1 MPKHYTKKIK
11 TNFKR
16 SLLLKIAVILAVIVL
31 LMFGISVWYK
41 ASQASK
47 PLKLGVSFIPS
58 YATSLGLDPKQT
70 MDALLDINIK
80 HFRLTSYWN
89 EGEPKEGHYDFSQL
103 DWQFEKAEKHNAKVM
118 LSLGLRQPRWPECH
132 MPQWATNQPA
142 DRWQPQL
149 EDYIKAVVERYQDS
163 PALESYQLEN
173 EFMLKNFG
181 ECKNFDIQRLKN
193 EYKLVKQTDPDHPII
208 ITRSDNFPMP
218 MTGQPRPDIVGFSVY
233 RRVWDG
239 TITKRY
245 FTYPMPAWYFGYQAG
260 LQKILTGK
268 ESQIHE
274 LQAEAWPPN
283 GQSMQ
288 QTSVA
293 EQNKSLSPNRL
304 KDRFEYGEATGMR
317 EIYLWGGEY
326 WYYRKEILKDPTLW
340 NVAKEEYKK
349 DTTK

>member
-16 SLLLKIAVILAVIVL
+16 SLLVKIALILAVIVL
-31 LMFGISVWYK
+31 VMFGISIWYK
-41 ASQASK
+41 TSQASK

-349 DTTK
+349 DITK